1 MNLQSSA
8 KDKQGTKKKKKKSIK
23 GQYRIMGYG
32 STMEDRLTQPKA
44 PGNAS

>member
-8 KDKQGTKKKKKKSIK
+8 KDKQGTKKKKKSIK

-32 STMEDRLTQPKA
+32 STLEDCLTQPKA